1 MGAAIME
8 REVKILKDLPLN
20 DLISA
25 PLNAVINAQ
34 AAAALT
40 TVNFIERVG
49 LLNKTDKKRGIFD
62 KSKAGGDD
70 YDVRIARLNM
80 EKQTFVPAVV
90 PAPEIGDAA
99 HPTGMRA
106 APGTADPP
114 GLDATAEANDGAHPA
129 GFPKHV
135 AKVDAADAKIINT
148 SEKIELPFLSLLP
161 IPSFEVTEL
170 NWDFNV
176 KLNSVEEFSTDFT
189 HSDETTADV
198 GSSFALNLGE
208 FLSVGSHMKVQST
221 VKNDFELRYG
231 SSHEAEY
238 NLKISIKATAAKTPL
253 GIERLLGIAEKI
265 ATNNETATAR
275 LAAPGK

>member
-1 MGAAIME
+1 ME

-70 YDVRIARLNM
+70 YDVRVARLNM
-80 EKQTFVPAVV
+80 EKQTFVPAV
-90 PAPEIGDAA
+90 AAAAAIGDVDF
-99 HPTGMRA
+99 PNGMRA
-106 APGTADPP
+106 AAGNPDPAGLDGTA
-114 GLDATAEANDGAHPA
+114 AANDGAPA
-129 GFPKHV
+129 HANGIPKHV
-135 AKVDAADAKIINT
+135 AKVDAVAAKITKI

-198 GSSFALNLGE
+198 GSSFGLNLGE
-208 FLSVGSHMKVQST
+208 FLSIGNHMNVQST

-231 SSHEAEY
+231 STHEAEY
-238 NLKISIKATAAKTPL
+238 NLKISIKASAAKTPL

-265 ATNNETATAR
+265 ATNNETATAK
-275 LAAPGK
+275 LAAAK

>member
-1 MGAAIME
+1 ME
-8 REVKILKDLPLN
+8 REVQILKDLPLN

-49 LLNKTDKKRGIFD
+49 LLNKTEKKRGIFD
-62 KSKAGGDD
+62 KSKPAGDD
-70 YDVRIARLNM
+70 YDIRIARLNI
-80 EKQTFVPAVV
+80 EKQTFI
-90 PAPEIGDAA
+90 PEVIAASAIGDSSFPNGMHAA
-99 HPTGMRA
+99 TPN
-106 APGTADPP
+106 PDPP
-114 GLDATAEANDGAHPA
+114 GLDATAVANDTTAAHAA
-129 GFPKHV
+129 GLPKFV
-135 AKVDAADAKIINT
+135 AAVNHADAKIVTT

-161 IPSFEVTEL
+161 IPSFEVSEL

-189 HSDETTADV
+189 HSDDTTITSDN
-198 GSSFALNLGE
+198 SFDLGLGK
-208 FLSVGSHMKVQST
+208 FLSIGSHMNVQST

-231 SSHEAEY
+231 STHEAEY
-238 NLKISIKATAAKTPL
+238 NLKIAIKATAAKTPL

-265 ATNNETATAR
+265 ATNNETANAR
-275 LAAPGK
+275 LAAPK